1 MVRNFVMAATA
12 AVLLAGCGSPHNLPD
27 AKPEEVARL
36 AYSHDGP
43 PAITLYTMINNRSGA
58 GAHTS
63 IMINASQR
71 VVFDPAGSVR
81 AKNVPEVGDVLY
93 GITPAVKDFYERAH
107 ARETYHVRIQRIE
120 VTPEVAEQAL
130 RLAQARGSVP
140 QAQCTLSTSGILSQL
155 PGFESVGSTWFP
167 NSLAEKFAELPGVE
181 ERKLYED
188 DEDDKAIAIAEF
200 ENAQKIEQVVTE

>member
-1 MVRNFVMAATA
+1 VVRNFVMVAVA
-12 AVLLAGCGSPHNLPD
+12 AVILAGCGSPHNLPD
-27 AKPEEVARL
+27 AKPEEVARQ

-167 NSLAEKFAELPGVE
+167 NSLSEKFAELPGVE
-181 ERKLYED
+181 ERTLYED
-188 DEDDKAIAIAEF
+188 DEDDKAIAIAAF
-200 ENAQKIEQVVTE
+200 ENAQKLEKALTE

>member
-81 AKNVPEVGDVLY
+81 AKNVPEVGDVLF

-167 NSLAEKFAELPGVE
+167 NSLSEKFAELPGVE
-181 ERKLYED
+181 ERTLYED
-188 DEDDKAIAIAEF
+188 DEDDKAIAIAAF
-200 ENAQKIEQVVTE
+200 ENAQKLEKALTE